1 MVYNE
6 LEIYRFDENSE
17 TWVGPDV
24 LFSSPRPLGF
34 DHTTVF
40 DTFWGD
46 DVTFDGENCFEN
58 LCQSIGHN
66 CNDNEKCVQSWNYY
80 ETDTHN
86 IGNVVECCDGS
97 DCRKI
102 VDPIKTTESPTTF
115 TQSTVTTSTASTA
128 SDICDCTSDV
138 ISNIGIFLG
147 SLRLMSTHVYII
159 YIKLN
164 GCWDKF
170 YKKPCCLKIYIYSY
184 IYIKYI

>member
-6 LEIYRFDENSE
+6 LEIYRYDENSE

-66 CNDNEKCVQSWNYY
+66 CNENEKCVQSWNYY
-80 ETDTHN
+80 ETDTHS

-115 TQSTVTTSTASTA
+115 TQSTVTTSTESTV
-128 SDICDCTSDV
+128 SDICECTSDV
-138 ISNIGIFLG
+138 ISNIGNGYVG
-147 SLRLMSTHVYII
+147 SLSKYGQVKLYSSGPGTVTFAISHAIHAKGSEIQTSYYII
-159 YIKLN
+159 Q
-164 GCWDKF
+164 F
-170 YKKPCCLKIYIYSY
+170 
-184 IYIKYI
+184 